1 MSLDRSLIVVCAAL
15 LQCFRAAAQNPP
27 AEVQAKIVPLFQS
40 ARQAEQRQDFSQAAH
55 LYDQIL
61 TLDPKLAEVWANKG
75 LVLYELDRHR
85 EALAAFARAAALK
98 PDLITPQLFLG
109 IEYVRLAEPQKA
121 IAPLEAVL
129 AREPANQQA
138 LYALAEANEHL
149 ERFRPAVNFYRE
161 LIRRDPGME
170 QVPYR
175 LGITYLN
182 WSRVTARKLIEVQP
196 RSGWGDLLLADFEAV
211 AGFSEDAE
219 RNYRAAVRA
228 LPGAVEP
235 RIALA
240 RFYLESNPP
249 AAEEQFA
256 RAGELASAASRD
268 LLAQAGRALVKRDV
282 VEATMLAG
290 AAWNAIRH
298 EHTPEVLHE
307 LDRRARQDQQALY
320 RLSLTLSEL
329 ARQTFEEAVRKNP
342 NSYRAHMLLA
352 DLAKVSRDAGEART
366 EYARAVELAPEN
378 PDVRVTY
385 IQFLEGEHDDAVT
398 LGAAREAAAKF
409 PTHPVVNTELGKML
423 LRSNQARE
431 AAACFKRALEADA
444 TLAAARA
451 GLADCHAAMGELE
464 KAAVEMQRALPSDI
478 DGSLHYRLGRWYQ
491 RLGREREAAEAY
503 SQTARLKD
511 EKRKSELMRFTLTLE
526 K

>member
-1 MSLDRSLIVVCAAL
+1 MSLDRPLIVVSGAL
-15 LQCFRAAAQNPP
+15 LQCFLAAAQHPP
-27 AEVQAKIVPLFQS
+27 AEIQAEIVPLFQS
-40 ARQAEQRQDFSQAAH
+40 ARQAEQRRDFSQAAR

-61 TLDPKLAEVWANKG
+61 TLDPKLAEVWTNKG
-75 LVLYELDRHR
+75 LVLHELDRHR
-85 EALAAFARAAALK
+85 EALAAFARAASLK

-121 IAPLEAVL
+121 VAPLEAVL
-129 AREPANQQA
+129 AREPANKQA

-149 ERFRPAVNFYRE
+149 ERFGLAVNLYHE

-170 QVPYR
+170 QASYR

-182 WSRVTARKLIEVQP
+182 WSKVTARKLIDVRP

-211 AGFSEDAE
+211 VGFSEDAE
-219 RNYRAAVRA
+219 RNYRAAVAA
-228 LPGAVEP
+228 LPRAVEP
-235 RIALA
+235 RIAFG

-256 RAGELASAASRD
+256 RAGELGPPAVRD
-268 LLAQAGRALVKRDV
+268 LLSQAGRALVKRDV
-282 VEATMLAG
+282 VEARMLAA
-290 AAWNAIRH
+290 AAWNAVRH
-298 EHTPEVLHE
+298 EHAPEALPE
-307 LDRRARQDQQALY
+307 LERQARQDPQALY
-320 RLSLTLSEL
+320 QLSLTLSEL
-329 ARQTFEEAVRKNP
+329 ARQTFEEAVRRNP

-352 DLAKVSRDAGEART
+352 DLAKATRDAGKARA
-366 EYARAVELAPEN
+366 EYARAMEVAPED

-385 IQFLEGEHDDAVT
+385 IQFLAGEHDDAAT
-398 LGAAREAAAKF
+398 LEAAREAAGKF
-409 PTHPVVNTELGKML
+409 PAHPAVNTELGKIL
-423 LRSNQARE
+423 LRSNQAQE
-431 AAACFKRALEADA
+431 AALRFERALKADA

-451 GLADCHAAMGELE
+451 GLADCYAAMGELE
-464 KAAVEMQRALPSDI
+464 KAAMEMRRALPSDI

-491 RLGREREAAEAY
+491 KLGREREAAEAY

>member
-1 MSLDRSLIVVCAAL
+1 MSLDRSLILICSVFL
-15 LQCFRAAAQNPP
+15 LCVIAAAQHPQ
-27 AEVQAKIVPLFQS
+27 AEIQAEIVPLFRS
-40 ARQAEQRQDFSQAAH
+40 ARLAEQRRDFSQAAR
-55 LYDQIL
+55 LYNQIL
-61 TLDPKLAEVWANKG
+61 TLDPKLAEVWTNMG
-75 LVLYELDRHR
+75 LALHELDRHR
-85 EALAAFARAAALK
+85 EALEAFARAASLK

-121 IAPLEAVL
+121 LAPLEAVL
-129 AREPANQQA
+129 AREPANKQA
-138 LYALAEANEHL
+138 LYVLAEANAHL
-149 ERFRPAVNFYRE
+149 ERFRLAVNLYQD

-170 QVPYR
+170 QASYR

-182 WSRVTARKLIEVQP
+182 WSKVTARKLIDVRS

-219 RNYRAAVRA
+219 RHYRAAVSA
-228 LPGAVEP
+228 LPRAVEP

-256 RAGELASAASRD
+256 RAGELAPAASRD
-268 LLAQAGRALVKRDV
+268 LLVQADRALVGRDV
-282 VEATMLAG
+282 IKAKMLAA
-290 AAWNAIRH
+290 AAWNGIRH
-298 EHTPEVLHE
+298 EHTPEALAE
-307 LDRRARQDQQALY
+307 LDHRARQGPQALY

-329 ARQTFEEAVRKNP
+329 ARQTFEDAIRKNP

-352 DLAKVSRDAGEART
+352 DLAKVTRDNGKART

-385 IQFLEGEHDDAVT
+385 IQFLEGEHDDAAT
-398 LGAAREAAAKF
+398 LGEAREAAAKF
-409 PTHPVVNTELGKML
+409 PTHPAVNTELGKIL
-423 LRSNQARE
+423 LRSNRARE
-431 AAACFKRALEADA
+431 AAACFEKALEADA
-444 TLAAARA
+444 TLTAARA
-451 GLADCHAAMGELE
+451 GLADGYAAMGELE
-464 KAAVEMQRALPSDI
+464 KAAMEIQRALPSDI
-478 DGSLHYRLGRWYQ
+478 DGSLHYRLARWYQ
-491 RLGREREAAEAY
+491 KLGRDREAAEAY

>member
-1 MSLDRSLIVVCAAL
+1 MSLDRSLVLICGVL
-15 LQCFRAAAQNPP
+15 LPCVIATAQDPP
-27 AEVQAKIVPLFQS
+27 PEIQAKIVPLFQS
-40 ARQAEQRQDFSQAAH
+40 ARQAEQRRDFSQAAR

-61 TLDPKLAEVWANKG
+61 RLDSRLAEVWTNMG
-75 LVLYELDRHR
+75 LVLHELDRHR
-85 EALAAFARAAALK
+85 EALEAFARAASLK

-109 IEYVRLAEPQKA
+109 IEYVRLDEPQKA
-121 IAPLEAVL
+121 LQPLEAVL
-129 AREPANQQA
+129 AREPANNQA
-138 LYALAEANEHL
+138 LYALAEANAHL
-149 ERFRPAVNFYRE
+149 ERFRLAVNLYHE
-161 LIRRDPGME
+161 LIRRHPGIE
-170 QVPYR
+170 QASYR
-175 LGITYLN
+175 LGVTYLN
-182 WSRVTARKLIEVQP
+182 WSKVTARKLIDVRP

-219 RNYRAAVRA
+219 RNYRAAVAA
-228 LPGAVEP
+228 LPRAAEP

-256 RAGELASAASRD
+256 RAGELAPAASRD
-268 LLAQAGRALVKRDV
+268 LLAQAGRALVRHDV
-282 VEATMLAG
+282 VEAKMLAA
-290 AAWNAIRH
+290 AAWNAVRH
-298 EHTPEVLHE
+298 EHTPEALTE
-307 LDRRARQDQQALY
+307 LDRRAHQDPQALY

-352 DLAKVSRDAGEART
+352 DLARVTRDTGKARA
-366 EYARAVELAPEN
+366 EYARAVELAPED
-378 PDVRVTY
+378 PGVRLTY
-385 IQFLEGEHDDAVT
+385 IQFLGGEHDDAAT
-398 LGAAREAAAKF
+398 LVAAREAAAKF
-409 PTHPVVNTELGKML
+409 PTHPAINTELGKML

-431 AAACFKRALEADA
+431 AAACFERALEADA

-451 GLADCHAAMGELE
+451 GLADCYAAMGELE
-464 KAAVEMQRALPSDI
+464 KAAKEMRRALPSDI

-491 RLGREREAAEAY
+491 KLGREREAAEAY

-511 EKRKSELMRFTLTLE
+511 EKRKSERIRFTLTLE